1 MAAISGVL
9 SLSYLTFSTIIA
21 GSILPG
27 DCLLCITA
35 SLRDSEIRPIVLL
48 FLTDSEGANIMTT
61 SPSSWIIPAITG
73 VIALLLGALLF
84 FMVILGLNGFTEKQ
98 AEPML
103 LATLVL
109 ILGNIVLSAWLSG
122 WLTRMM
128 QARTEVSMWLIG
140 PLAVLGATLVG
151 GMLLMVGIFIGLLIL
166 SFTYK

>member
-1 MAAISGVL
+1 
-9 SLSYLTFSTIIA
+9 
-21 GSILPG
+21 
-27 DCLLCITA
+27 
-35 SLRDSEIRPIVLL
+35 
-48 FLTDSEGANIMTT
+48 MTT